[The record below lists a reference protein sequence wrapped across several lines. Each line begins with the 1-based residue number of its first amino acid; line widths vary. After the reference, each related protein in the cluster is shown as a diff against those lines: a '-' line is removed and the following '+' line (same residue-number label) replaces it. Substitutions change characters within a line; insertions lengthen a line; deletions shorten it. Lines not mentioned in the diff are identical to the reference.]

1 LRKKRTELVDL
12 LFPIGGW
19 RHVQNRKPS
28 CRSIQASLAD
38 NIPYT
43 SKLRLGISKYIIFY
57 IMYINITYTSM
68 YRKTIVLKKLK
79 YFII

>member
-43 SKLRLGISKYIIFY
+43 FILGLCISKYIIFY
-57 IMYINITYTSM
+57 YVYKHN
-68 YRKTIVLKKLK
+68 L
-79 YFII
+79 YFDV